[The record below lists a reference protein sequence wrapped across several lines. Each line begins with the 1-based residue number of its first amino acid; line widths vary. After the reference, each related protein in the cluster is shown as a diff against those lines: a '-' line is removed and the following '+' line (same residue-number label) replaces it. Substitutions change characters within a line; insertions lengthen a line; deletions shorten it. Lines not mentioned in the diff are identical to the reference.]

1 MNFEV
6 ITFELSA
13 LPHFSSTDLPTLFES
28 SWFSQGGTEL
38 DAEPLAHLLCSP
50 PARKGQKTQNKAVNK
65 FNK

>member
-13 LPHFSSTDLPTLFES
+13 LPHFSSTDLPALFES

-50 PARKGQKTQNKAVNK
+50 PTRKGQENKNKVVNK
-65 FNK
+65 FDK